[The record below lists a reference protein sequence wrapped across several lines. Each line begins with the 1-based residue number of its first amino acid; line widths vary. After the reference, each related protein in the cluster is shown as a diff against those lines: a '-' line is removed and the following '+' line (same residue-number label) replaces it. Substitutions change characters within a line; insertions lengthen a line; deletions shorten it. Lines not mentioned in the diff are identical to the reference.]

1 MKRRLTN
8 VISASAFILT
18 LLVAVHSP
26 VAHAIQ
32 PAATENPMNASN
44 VVQANPN
51 GISDGNYLLAFK
63 FHKFNT
69 DQVSVMQDYVEKPGR
84 LLIKDGK
91 ALVQITLKQSNE
103 IKQFKLNVAGS
114 LVSPEIVATDEQNN
128 TRTVQFEVKD
138 LTAKV
143 TGWVKIYWQVNDSFL
158 YDHEYDIDLTFDKL
172 TIKQEPAIP
181 ITPPVQEVKLSGHMP
196 DVDHHWARDAIK
208 QAVQV
213 KIANGYEDGSF
224 HPDDEINR
232 AEFTV
237 LLNRAL
243 KLEPGKEAITF
254 TDGDEIPEW
263 VKPHLASVVG
273 SGIIGGY
280 EDGTFRADRKI
291 SRAELAVMIVRALH
305 LKVDPDASPT
315 FADSATIPK
324 WASAEVAAA
333 SKAGLI
339 SGRDNDLFA
348 PHASATRAEA
358 VSLIM
363 ALRKEK

>member
-1 MKRRLTN
+1 MKKRLTH

-18 LLVAVHSP
+18 LMVAMHSP
-26 VAHAIQ
+26 TAHAIQ
-32 PAATENPMNASN
+32 PAATENPMNTSSA
-44 VVQANPN
+44 VQVNPH
-51 GISDGNYLLAFK
+51 GISDGTYLLAFE

-84 LLIKDGK
+84 LIVKDGK
-91 ALVQITLKQSNE
+91 AWVQITLKQSNE
-103 IKQFKLNVAGS
+103 IKQFKLNVAGN
-114 LVSPEIVATDEQNN
+114 LVSPEIVATDEQHN

-172 TIKQEPAIP
+172 TIEPAP
-181 ITPPVQEVKLSGHMP
+181 ATPSTTPGQEVEITGPMSDLTN
-196 DVDHHWARDAIK
+196 HWAQDAIQ
-208 QAVQV
+208 QAVELNIV
-213 KIANGYEDGSF
+213 NGYEDGKF
-224 HPDDEINR
+224 HPNGEINR

-243 KLEPGKEAITF
+243 ELEAGKETFNF
-254 TDGDEIPEW
+254 TDENEIPEW
-263 VKPHLASVVG
+263 VKPHLAAVVG

-291 SRAELAVMIVRALH
+291 TRAELAVMIVRALH
-305 LKVDPDASPT
+305 LKVDPNATSS
-315 FADSATIPK
+315 FADADAIPV
-324 WASAEVAAA
+324 WARAEVAAA
-333 SKAGLI
+333 SRAGII
-339 SGRDNDLFA
+339 SGREHNAFA
-348 PHASATRAEA
+348 PDASATRAEA

-363 ALRKEK
+363 ALRKGK